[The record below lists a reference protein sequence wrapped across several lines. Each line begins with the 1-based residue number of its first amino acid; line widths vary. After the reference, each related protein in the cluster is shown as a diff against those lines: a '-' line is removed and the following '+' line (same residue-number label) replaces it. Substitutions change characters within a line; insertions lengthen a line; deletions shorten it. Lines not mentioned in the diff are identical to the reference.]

1 MASFNFYAI
10 RDRFIIAS
18 WVLLL
23 TEPLPYTVGELVP
36 EKLKLFV
43 FFLKKDLF
51 RLIVSVNLLPIVEL
65 LSNLLVFVRLGTDC
79 FVNKTEN
86 DD

>member
-10 RDRFIIAS
+10 RDRFIKAS

-23 TEPLPYTVGELVP
+23 TEPLPYTVGEQVP
-36 EKLKLFV
+36 KKLKLFV